1 MEAEFCSSVATMKIK
16 YDALIVAY
24 DVAQNPRV
32 STMELYTKA
41 VIAAKSANTAAI
53 KANQSQGVAVKVAL
67 LLKDAIESNKDYKLL
82 EVSFNKKFDE
92 FSKDLDSAVE
102 ANKTAT
108 KLAEDACAAFAEDKD
123 ATKLAED
130 ACAVFAADK
139 DEPNL
144 SFAGTPVKSLKSGWK
159 FICAMVNLH

>member
-1 MEAEFCSSVATMKIK
+1 MEAEFCSSVATMRIQ
-16 YDALIVAY
+16 YDALIGAY

-41 VIAAKSANTAAI
+41 VLAAKSAHTAAI
-53 KANQSQGVAVKVAL
+53 KANESRGVAVKVAL
-67 LLKDAIESNKDYKLL
+67 MLKDAIESNKDYKLL
-82 EVSFNKKFDE
+82 EVSFNKRFDE
-92 FSKDLDSAVE
+92 LSKDLDSAVE

-130 ACAVFAADK
+130 ACAAFAADK
-139 DEPNL
+139 DA
-144 SFAGTPVKSLKSGWK
+144 SKTIIRGTPVKSFKSGWK
-159 FICAMVNLH
+159 YICAMVHLH